1 MVEKIL
7 RTVELHKR
15 FRIGNQEVEVLR
27 GISIEVFTE
36 EIVALM
42 GKSGSGKTTLL
53 NIIGGLIEPTS
64 GKVFIKGMD
73 VFSMSRASRAEFRR
87 KEIGWVFQDF
97 NLIDNLT
104 ALENVMIP
112 LLLSGKG
119 TPKQAA
125 QEALEKVGLK
135 DRQDHFPDRLSGG
148 ERQRVAIA
156 RAIVTNPQLILADE
170 PTGNL
175 DSKTGNEIMNLFRD
189 IASHA
194 GILMVTHDKNLA
206 SKADRILFLR
216 NGKIERIKDG
226 IEELLV

>member
-1 MVEKIL
+1 M

-189 IASHA
+189 ISSHA